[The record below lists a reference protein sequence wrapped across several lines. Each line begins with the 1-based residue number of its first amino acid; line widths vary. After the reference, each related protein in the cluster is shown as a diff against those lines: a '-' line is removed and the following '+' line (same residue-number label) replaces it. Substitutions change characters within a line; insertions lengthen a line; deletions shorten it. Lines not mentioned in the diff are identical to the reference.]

1 LWCWYFATTAI
12 IENIETFRVVRAGQ
26 YLWPYLPTLNF
37 TANGVRAP
45 GIMSDLQTYRKLL
58 WIIIFAAFAVRVAV
72 RCYSGAEDFWV
83 NGYGLFFG
91 LAQNIAAG
99 NA

>member
-1 LWCWYFATTAI
+1 
-12 IENIETFRVVRAGQ
+12 
-26 YLWPYLPTLNF
+26 
-37 TANGVRAP
+37 
-45 GIMSDLQTYRKLL
+45 MSDLQTYRKLL